1 MRWVIQLHHQRLNM
15 TTKTSGWKIIS
26 ACTLLFLLQ
35 ALPTHAQT
43 FPDKP
48 IRLIVG
54 APAGAGQD
62 VEARQFA
69 TQLSAELG
77 QPVVVDNK
85 PGFASMLG
93 MEALTK
99 APADGYT
106 LGMGLPGNA
115 ASHPRL
121 YDRPLYNVEKDL
133 AAVSQLGEHPWV
145 LYVNSNL
152 PAQTLAEFVALAKS
166 KPGKITYASTGVGSF
181 QHLTAEWFQKL
192 TGTTLTHIPYG
203 ASNWQAD
210 LLAGNVDA
218 TLWPLITMVEHV
230 KSGKLRALAISG
242 KQRSLLLPDV
252 PTFAEAK
259 LPEYTV
265 SAWFGLMA
273 PAGLPAS
280 VLQRL
285 NSASVKAVQTPAFRD
300 FFTKNGGVP
309 VGNTAVEFGS
319 FLKSEQTRWRSV
331 ISEANIKLE

>member
-1 MRWVIQLHHQRLNM
+1 MKRRTSFSMIVIAAAVVAIGAA
-15 TTKTSGWKIIS
+15 SPAI
-26 ACTLLFLLQ
+26 
-35 ALPTHAQT
+35 AQT

-69 TQLSAELG
+69 TQLSTELG

-106 LGMGLPGNA
+106 LSMGLPGNV

-121 YDRPLYNVEKDL
+121 YDRPLYSVEKDL
-133 AAVSQLGEHPWV
+133 VAVSQLGEHPWV

-152 PAQTLAEFVALAKS
+152 PVQTLAEFIALAKS

-181 QHLTAEWFQKL
+181 QHLTTEWFQKL
-192 TGTTLTHIPYG
+192 TGTTLNHIPYG

-218 TLWPLITMVEHV
+218 TLWPLITMVDHV
-230 KSGKLRALAISG
+230 KSGKLRALAISS
-242 KQRSLLLPDV
+242 KQRSPLLPEV

-259 LPEYTV
+259 LPEYSV

-273 PAGLPAS
+273 PAGLPAP

-285 NSASVKAVQTPAFRD
+285 NTASVKAVQTQAFRD
-300 FFTKNGGVP
+300 FLAKNGASP
-309 VGNTAVEFGS
+309 VGGTATEFGS
-319 FLKSEQTRWRSV
+319 FLKSEQSRWRTV
-331 ISEANIKLE
+331 ITEANIKLE

>member
-1 MRWVIQLHHQRLNM
+1 MK
-15 TTKTSGWKIIS
+15 TKIIGWKVIS
-26 ACTLLFLLQ
+26 GFTVLFSLQ
-35 ALPTHAQT
+35 ALPVHAQT

-106 LGMGLPGNA
+106 LSMGLPGNV

-133 AAVSQLGEHPWV
+133 VAVSQLGEHPWV

-152 PAQTLAEFVALAKS
+152 PVQTLAEFIALAKS

-218 TLWPLITMVEHV
+218 TLWPLITMVDHV
-230 KSGKLRALAISG
+230 KSGKLRALAISS
-242 KQRSLLLPDV
+242 KQRSALLPDV
-252 PTFAEAK
+252 PTFAEAR
-259 LPEYTV
+259 LPEYSV

-273 PAGLPAS
+273 PAGLPAP

-285 NSASVKAVQTPAFRD
+285 NAASVKAVQTQAFRD
-300 FFTKNGGVP
+300 FFTKSGGVP
-309 VGNTAVEFGS
+309 LGSTAVEFGS
-319 FLKSEQTRWRSV
+319 FLKSEQTRWRTV
-331 ISEANIKLE
+331 ITEANIKLE